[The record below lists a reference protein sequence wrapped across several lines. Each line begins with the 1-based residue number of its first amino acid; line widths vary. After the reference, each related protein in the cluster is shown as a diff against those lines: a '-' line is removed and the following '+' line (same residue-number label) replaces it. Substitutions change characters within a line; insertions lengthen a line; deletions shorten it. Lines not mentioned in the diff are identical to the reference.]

1 MVRWIT
7 SHAEYTE
14 FRNPDFQLRTAYF
27 YVPGLNRVDE
37 TAVGITISRKV
48 GNAVCRNLLKRRI
61 KAWIRE
67 NITLI
72 PEGFKLVISA
82 KNGAGELS
90 WQGLSEQ
97 MSTLIALL
105 TKRLST

>member
-27 YVPGLNRVDE
+27 YVPGFNQIGE

-48 GNAVCRNLLKRRI
+48 GNAVRRNLLKRRI
-61 KAWIRE
+61 KAWIGD
-67 NITLI
+67 NITRL
-72 PEGFKLVISA
+72 PDGFKLVISA
-82 KNGAGELS
+82 RNGAGELS
-90 WQGLSEQ
+90 WQALSDQ
-97 MSTLIALL
+97 LTTLVALL
-105 TKRLST
+105 NKRTCT